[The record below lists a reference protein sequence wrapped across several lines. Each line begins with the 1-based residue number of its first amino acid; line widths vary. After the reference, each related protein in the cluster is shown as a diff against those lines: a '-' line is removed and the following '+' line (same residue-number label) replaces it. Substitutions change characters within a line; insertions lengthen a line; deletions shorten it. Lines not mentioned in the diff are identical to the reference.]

1 MFLLDEPLSH
11 IDASERVRL
20 RREFAGHLRQ
30 LEVTTIVVTHDQE
43 QAMAIGDRV
52 GVMTDGRIDQVG
64 PPNDLY
70 LRPANTAVASCLGD
84 PPMSLL
90 PGWLEEDA
98 DGLWLVLGRL
108 RLAFTGATTE
118 ALRRRQ
124 GEPIVV
130 GMRPEHAGPAG
141 GSLRGVEV
149 ELDVA
154 SISWRG
160 SDQLVVCQVE
170 EAGTIL
176 ARAPNHFRVRT
187 GDRVRLVLD
196 TSRLSLFDPVT
207 GAAIWHGGPAPDPA

>member
-1 MFLLDEPLSH
+1 
-11 IDASERVRL
+11 
-20 RREFAGHLRQ
+20 
-30 LEVTTIVVTHDQE
+30 
-43 QAMAIGDRV
+43 
-52 GVMTDGRIDQVG
+52 
-64 PPNDLY
+64 
-70 LRPANTAVASCLGD
+70 
-84 PPMSLL
+84 
-90 PGWLEEDA
+90 
-98 DGLWLVLGRL
+98 
-108 RLAFTGATTE
+108 
-118 ALRRRQ
+118 
-124 GEPIVV
+124 
-130 GMRPEHAGPAG
+130 MRPEHAAPAG